1 MTDAILKAITY
12 INDARRIVAFTG
24 AGISTEAGIP
34 DFRSPGGLWEDEGL
48 MEQLSAPG
56 FRRDPAG
63 FYRAALRLMPGIRG
77 ALPTSTHRLL
87 VELEDEGRLAAIVT
101 QNIDG
106 LHQAAGSRNVLEI
119 HGTFRTG
126 RCVNCRRKYE
136 MDDLYH
142 GIAEGRTAVPLC
154 ENCGSVVKPDVVLFG
169 DLLPEGIWNDTIR
182 EIVQCDLMLVL
193 GSSLIVQPA
202 AGLPR
207 LAVEHGARVIIV
219 NREPTAL
226 DHLATL
232 VVHGPM
238 NTFAEA
244 VRAGRQQN

>member
-1 MTDAILKAITY
+1 MTEAILKAIEY

-34 DFRSPGGLWEDEGL
+34 DFRSPGGLWEDENL

-56 FRRDPAG
+56 FRRNPAG
-63 FYRAALRLMPGIRG
+63 FYRAALGLMSGIRR

-87 VELEDEGRLAAIVT
+87 AELENEGRLAAIVT

-106 LHQAAGSRNVLEI
+106 LHQAAGSGRVLEI

-126 RCVNCRRKYE
+126 RCVNCRSKYE
-136 MDDLYH
+136 MDDIYH
-142 GIAEGRTAVPLC
+142 GIAEERMAVPLC

-169 DLLPEGIWNDTIR
+169 DLLPESIWNDTIR
-182 EIVQCDLMLVL
+182 EIMQCDLMLVL

-207 LAVEHGARVIIV
+207 LAIEHGARLIIV

-226 DHLATL
+226 DSIASL
-232 VVHGPM
+232 VIHDS
-238 NTFAEA
+238 TDSFANA
-244 VRAGRQQN
+244 VRAGNDS